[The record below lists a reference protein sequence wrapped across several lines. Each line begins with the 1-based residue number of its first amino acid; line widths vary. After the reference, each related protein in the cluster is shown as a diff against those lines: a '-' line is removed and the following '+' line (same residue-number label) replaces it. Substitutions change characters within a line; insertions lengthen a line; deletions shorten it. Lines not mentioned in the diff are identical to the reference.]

1 MNDKWLNDIRDKMSD
16 FEIDEPQ
23 GLWNDINL
31 KQFQGEDVDV
41 GRDDVKKSIPFRI
54 RLGIAAA
61 IVAAVVSIGLLFVN
75 NDIATTNP
83 EIATMDK
90 RIAVCKHE
98 TLLPVKTDNVEMV
111 QTVSHPA
118 ITETILS
125 EKEFITEK
133 TSGDSV
139 VISKTDRECTS
150 DSKTLIINKTVSTG
164 NDDNLLALNNVSDSK
179 SGRLSVGV
187 FTSGGLGVEQNRK
200 SSFYSASTEVVNNK
214 YIWKDRP
221 LLGIL
226 AYNRNKKIASS
237 IRHRQ
242 PVKAGVSLSFRL
254 DDRFSIASGLS
265 FTKLTSDIFE
275 GSDNHYFTGEQNL
288 FYIGIPLNIS
298 YNIYSWRK
306 FDIYAAAGVAAEK
319 CVYASTNRSYV
330 INNSVIKEDK
340 YRIKEKP
347 LQWSVNA
354 TAGIQ
359 YNITSKLGVY
369 IEPGAGYYFDC
380 HSNLRTI
387 YSDKP
392 LNLNLNFGLR
402 LTFDKD

>member
-31 KQFQGEDVDV
+31 KQLQGEDVDV

-75 NDIATTNP
+75 NDIATTHP

-90 RIAVCKHE
+90 RIAVCKQE

-111 QTVSHPA
+111 QTDSHPA
-118 ITETILS
+118 ITEAILS

-139 VISKTDRECTS
+139 VISKTDREFTS

-164 NDDNLLALNNVSDSK
+164 NDGNLLALNNVSDSK

-359 YNITSKLGVY
+359 YNITTKLGVY
-369 IEPGAGYYFDC
+369 IEPGAGYYFDS

-402 LTFDKD
+402 LTFNKD

>member
-23 GLWNDINL
+23 GLWNNINH
-31 KQFQGEDVDV
+31 KQLQGEDVDV
-41 GRDDVKKSIPFRI
+41 GRNDVKKSIPFRI

-75 NDIATTNP
+75 NDIATTHP

-111 QTVSHPA
+111 QTDRHPA

-133 TSGDSV
+133 TSRDSV
-139 VISKTDRECTS
+139 VISKADREFTS

-200 SSFYSASTEVVNNK
+200 SSFYSASTEVVDNK

-330 INNSVIKEDK
+330 INNNVIKEDK

-359 YNITSKLGVY
+359 YNITSMLGVY
-369 IEPGAGYYFDC
+369 IEPGAGYYFDS